1 MKNLF
6 SILAIAIVFFLS
18 TPSLQAQQTQNE
30 NQQEVVKF
38 TEAKGPQSTD
48 AEEETNETVISQ
60 DSQDSIAAQFNNKV
74 REVSTT
80 DNEEESNEALLQPFE
95 SLQPQFHTVRN
106 DHVTEGLRAYIQ
118 QTGAD
123 LIIAL
128 PHKHNLL
135 DALLFR
141 LHTKDLVEQMDTP
154 LLFLHE

>member
-1 MKNLF
+1 M
-6 SILAIAIVFFLS
+6 
-18 TPSLQAQQTQNE
+18 
-30 NQQEVVKF
+30 
-38 TEAKGPQSTD
+38 D
-48 AEEETNETVISQ
+48 RETVERI
-60 DSQDSIAAQFNNKV
+60 IRLVRTLAAELHIV
-74 REVSTT
+74 HVATL
-80 DNEEESNEALLQPFE
+80 DEEESNEALLVPFQ